1 MKQRMVTWG
10 LALLLVVAQGAWLEA
25 AAAPR
30 RTVKGRTPTRT
41 ITRSVSSARATART
55 SPRVS
60 RSVSALA
67 TRPSRSTSSLGGRA
81 RSAPTNSLGQALG
94 SALAGRYGASGYPG
108 SRSGSDFLSELGYR
122 LDQAQ
127 RDSYHRSHEER
138 EYRAYRDAMIAN
150 TVVQVVGMITSAQ
163 QPQRTCAPAR
173 PIHEVR
179 QVVVE
184 EGHYERYKVYIEPV
198 HDSRT
203 GAKIDG
209 GYYETRTRWVPPRY
223 EERLVLV
230 EP

>member
-1 MKQRMVTWG
+1 M
-10 LALLLVVAQGAWLEA
+10 
-25 AAAPR
+25 
-30 RTVKGRTPTRT
+30 
-41 ITRSVSSARATART
+41 
-55 SPRVS
+55 S
-60 RSVSALA
+60 RSVA
-67 TRPSRSTSSLGGRA
+67 RPSRSSGSLGGRA
-81 RSAPTNSLGQALG
+81 GGSSASSFGQALS
-94 SALAGRYGASGYPG
+94 SALAGRPGAPGYAGSG
-108 SRSGSDFLSELGYR
+108 SGSDFLSELGYR

-127 RDSYHRSHEER
+127 RDSHRRSHEDR

-198 HDSRT
+198 YDSRT

-230 EP
+230 ER